1 MLKKE
6 DQTDIHSPRPSLWEG
21 IWVIDKPPGRTSHQV
36 LQRIRSL
43 SRHRKMGHIG
53 TLDPLATGVLPVC
66 VGWATKLIPFISVS
80 PKVYRAQMILGRST
94 DTQDVS
100 GQVLQVSSEP
110 TPRPEAIVKACRSFV
125 GTQQQIPPVYS
136 ALKFQGQPLYRWAR
150 RGKPVVK
157 PSREI
162 TVESIR
168 VLEIVREVVDFE
180 VTCSSGTYIR
190 TLCADIGE
198 QLGCGAY
205 LNTLQRT
212 RSGPFTLEQAVPW
225 EILEQAAV
233 QGGQEAWRLPLDFIL
248 GEYPQ
253 VRVKEAWKQKIRQ
266 GCWIEPEEALSEWPV
281 VQPGEPV
288 CVISPENQLLAIYH
302 LPGDWKQELKPLRV
316 LI

>member
-1 MLKKE
+1 MLKKKV
-6 DQTDIHSPRPSLWEG
+6 QTDLHSPNPSLWEG

-36 LQRIRSL
+36 LQKIRAL
-43 SRHRKMGHIG
+43 SRLRKMGHIG

-66 VGWATKLIPFISVS
+66 IGWATKLIPFITVS
-80 PKVYRAQMILGRST
+80 PKVYRAQMVLGRST

-100 GQVLQVSSEP
+100 GQVLQVSPEP
-110 TPRPEAIVKACRSFV
+110 PPWPEAIVKACQSFV

-162 TVESIR
+162 TIESIR
-168 VLEIVREVVDFE
+168 ILEINGGAVDFE
-180 VTCSSGTYIR
+180 VTCSSGTYVR

-205 LNTLQRT
+205 LNTLHRT

-233 QGGQEAWRLPLDFIL
+233 RGGQEAWRLPLDFIL
-248 GEYPQ
+248 GEYSQ
-253 VRVKEAWKQKIRQ
+253 VRVEEACRQKIRQ
-266 GCWIEPEEALSEWPV
+266 GCWIEPAEALSEWPA
-281 VQPGEPV
+281 VQPGEPI
-288 CVISPENQLLAIYH
+288 CVISPENHLLAIYH
-302 LPGDWKQELKPLRV
+302 LSGDLKRELKPLRV

>member
-1 MLKKE
+1 MLKE
-6 DQTDIHSPRPSLWEG
+6 EVQTELHSPSPSLWEG

-36 LQRIRSL
+36 LQKIRAL

-66 VGWATKLIPFISVS
+66 VGWATKLIPFISLS
-80 PKVYRAQMILGRST
+80 PKVYRAQMVLGRST

-100 GQVLQVSSEP
+100 GKVLRVSSEP
-110 TPRPEAIVKACRSFV
+110 TPQPEAIVETCQSFV
-125 GTQQQIPPVYS
+125 GAQRQVPPVFS

-162 TVESIR
+162 TIESIR
-168 VLEIVREVVDFE
+168 ILEIDGEVVDFE

-190 TLCADIGE
+190 TLCDDIGE

-205 LNTLQRT
+205 LKTLQRT

-233 QGGQEAWRLPLDFIL
+233 RGGQEAWRLPLDFIL
-248 GEYPQ
+248 GGYPQ
-253 VRVKEAWKQKIRQ
+253 VRVEEAWRQKIRQ
-266 GCWIEPEEALSEWPV
+266 GCWIEPEKALSEWPA

-288 CVISPENQLLAIYH
+288 CVISPENHLLAIYH
-302 LPGDWKQELKPLRV
+302 LSGELKRELKPLRV

>member
-6 DQTDIHSPRPSLWEG
+6 APADLHSPRPSPWEG
-21 IWVIDKPPGRTSHQV
+21 VWVIDKPPGRTSHQV
-36 LQRIRSL
+36 LQKIRAL

-80 PKVYRAQMILGRST
+80 PKVYRAQMVLGRST

-100 GQVLQVSSEP
+100 GQVLQVSLEP
-110 TPRPEAIVKACRSFV
+110 LPRPEAIVKACQSFV
-125 GTQQQIPPVYS
+125 GTQRQIPPVYS

-150 RGKPVVK
+150 KGKPIVK

-168 VLEIVREVVDFE
+168 ILEIGGGVVDFE

-190 TLCADIGE
+190 TLCADIGT

-225 EILEQAAV
+225 EILEQAAF

-248 GEYPQ
+248 GQYPQ
-253 VRVKEAWKQKIRQ
+253 VKVEEAWKQKIRQ
-266 GCWIEPEEALSEWPV
+266 GCWIEPEEALSEWPA

-288 CVISPENQLLAIYH
+288 CVISPGNHLLAIYH
-302 LPGDWKQELKPLRV
+302 LPGDLKRELKPLRV

>member
-1 MLKKE
+1 MCSGE
-6 DQTDIHSPRPSLWEG
+6 NRTGIHSPRPSLWEG
-21 IWVIDKPPGRTSHQV
+21 VWVIDKPPGRTSHQV
-36 LQRIRSL
+36 LQRIRSI

-66 VGWATKLIPFISVS
+66 VGWATKLIPYISVY
-80 PKVYRAQMILGRST
+80 PKVYRAQMVLGRTT
-94 DTQDVS
+94 DTQDAT
-100 GQVLQVSSEP
+100 GQVLQVSRNPIPS
-110 TPRPEAIVKACRSFV
+110 PEGIEKACRSFV
-125 GTQQQIPPVYS
+125 GNQWQIPPVYS

-162 TVESIR
+162 KIESIR
-168 VLEIVREVVDFE
+168 ILAIGGEVVDFE

-205 LNTLQRT
+205 LNALRRT

-225 EILEQAAV
+225 EILEEGDSAE
-233 QGGQEAWRLPLDFIL
+233 GLETWKLPLDLIL
-248 GEYPQ
+248 GGYPQ
-253 VRVKEAWKQKIRQ
+253 VRVEEAWKQKIKQ
-266 GCWIEPEEALSEWPV
+266 GCLIEPEKARYEWPA

-288 CVISPENQLLAIYH
+288 CVIGPENHLLAIYH
-302 LPGDWKQELKPLRV
+302 RPGNLKRELMPLRV

>member
-1 MLKKE
+1 MQKKE
-6 DQTDIHSPRPSLWEG
+6 KQTDIHSPSPSLWEG

-36 LQRIRSL
+36 LQKIRAL
-43 SRHRKMGHIG
+43 SGHRKMGHIG

-100 GQVLQVSSEP
+100 GQVLQVSLEP
-110 TPRPEAIVKACRSFV
+110 PPRPEAIVEACQSFV
-125 GTQQQIPPVYS
+125 GTQRQIPPVYS

-150 RGKPVVK
+150 RGKPIVK

-162 TVESIR
+162 TIESIR
-168 VLEIVREVVDFE
+168 ILEIEGGTVDFE

-198 QLGCGAY
+198 QLGCGAC
-205 LNTLQRT
+205 LNSLQRT

-233 QGGQEAWRLPLDFIL
+233 QGGQEAWRLPLDYIL
-248 GEYPQ
+248 GKYPQ
-253 VRVKEAWKQKIRQ
+253 VTVEEGWKQKIKQ
-266 GCWIEPEEALSEWPV
+266 GCWIEPEEALSEWPA

-288 CVISPENQLLAIYH
+288 CVISPGKHLLAIYH
-302 LPGDWKQELKPLRV
+302 LPGDLKRELKPLRV

>member
-1 MLKKE
+1 
-6 DQTDIHSPRPSLWEG
+6 
-21 IWVIDKPPGRTSHQV
+21 
-36 LQRIRSL
+36 
-43 SRHRKMGHIG
+43 MGHIG

-66 VGWATKLIPFISVS
+66 VGWATKLIPFIPVS
-80 PKVYRAQMILGRST
+80 PKVYRAQMVLGRST

-100 GQVLQVSSEP
+100 GQVLRVSPEP
-110 TPRPEAIVKACRSFV
+110 PPRPEAIVKVCQSFV
-125 GTQQQIPPVYS
+125 GKQRQIPPVYS
-136 ALKFQGQPLYRWAR
+136 ALKFQGQPLYRLAR

-162 TVESIR
+162 TIESIR
-168 VLEIVREVVDFE
+168 ILEIDGAAVDFE

-212 RSGPFTLEQAVPW
+212 RSGPFTLDQAVPW

-253 VRVKEAWKQKIRQ
+253 VRVGELWKQKIRQ
-266 GCWIEPEEALSEWPV
+266 GCWIEPEEALSDWPA

-288 CVISPENQLLAIYH
+288 CVISPENHLLAIYH
-302 LPGDWKQELKPLRV
+302 LSGDLKRELKPLRV

>member
-1 MLKKE
+1 MSRKE
-6 DQTDIHSPRPSLWEG
+6 DPSDIHSPSSSLWEG
-21 IWVIDKPPGRTSHQV
+21 IWVIDKPAGRTSHQV
-36 LQRIRSL
+36 LQKIRAL
-43 SRHRKMGHIG
+43 SGHRKMGHIG

-80 PKVYRAQMILGRST
+80 PKVYRAQMVLGRST

-100 GQVLQVSSEP
+100 GRVLQVFPEP
-110 TPRPEAIVKACRSFV
+110 SPGPEAIVKACQSFV

-150 RGKPVVK
+150 RGKPIVK

-162 TVESIR
+162 TIESIR
-168 VLEIVREVVDFE
+168 ILKIDREVIDFE

-205 LNTLQRT
+205 LNTLQRI

-225 EILEQAAV
+225 EVLEQAPV

-253 VRVKEAWKQKIRQ
+253 VRVEEAWKQKIRQ
-266 GCWIEPEEALSEWPV
+266 GCWIEPEEALSEWPA

-288 CVISPENQLLAIYH
+288 CVISPENHLLAIYH
-302 LPGDWKQELKPLRV
+302 LSGDLKRELKPLRV